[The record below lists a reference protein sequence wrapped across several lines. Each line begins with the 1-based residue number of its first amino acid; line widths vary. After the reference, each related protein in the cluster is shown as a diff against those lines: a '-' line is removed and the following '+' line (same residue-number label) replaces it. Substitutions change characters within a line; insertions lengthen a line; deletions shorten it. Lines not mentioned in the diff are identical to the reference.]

1 MPLRFSSL
9 VLILLFSLFLLGAC
23 APAAAPGGKTV
34 PTSVSGEKVT
44 PTYTPDGLG
53 TTTGAPTHTPA
64 AQNTP
69 YDAAVVV
76 LRRTGG
82 FAGRVQEWQIFADGR
97 LLVNGKESMRLERA
111 QVADLLDKIQGS
123 GFFALEKDSY
133 SSGTCNDCYLFTLTV
148 QDGRTARQVAVEE
161 TSAEQAGLDGV
172 IQAVQELADG
182 K

>member
-1 MPLRFSSL
+1 MSLRISSL
-9 VLILLFSLFLLGAC
+9 TLILLFSLFFLESC
-23 APAAAPGGKTV
+23 APAAAPGEKTG
-34 PTSVSGEKVT
+34 PTSVSGGKVPPTDSPDALGTSTGT
-44 PTYTPDGLG
+44 PTR
-53 TTTGAPTHTPA
+53 TPA

-69 YDAAVVV
+69 YTEAVVV

-97 LLVNGKESMRLERA
+97 LLVNGKESMRLEPA

-161 TSAEQAGLDGV
+161 TSAEQAGISGI